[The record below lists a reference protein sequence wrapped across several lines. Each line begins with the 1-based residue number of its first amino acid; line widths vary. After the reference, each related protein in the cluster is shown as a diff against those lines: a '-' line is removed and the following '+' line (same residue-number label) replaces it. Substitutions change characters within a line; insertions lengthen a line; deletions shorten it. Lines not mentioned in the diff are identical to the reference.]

1 MLPMSISDTLYAFT
15 EYLRTTPLN
24 DFSIWISSR
33 PLSMS
38 MGSHFWVIPIIQTL
52 HILAISAAFGSVF
65 MINLRILGLAGRT
78 RSMAQ
83 TVRRYQPWIWWA
95 LLVLILTG
103 IGMITAEP
111 VRELVN
117 PIFWI
122 KMVLVVAAILLSFG
136 FHLWARRNM
145 PSWETTHD
153 GRLTIRVGAVAIIL
167 LWCAI
172 MVAGRWIAYAP
183 V

>member
-1 MLPMSISDTLYAFT
+1 MSISDTLYAFT

-24 DFSIWISSR
+24 DFSIWISNQH
-33 PLSMS
+33 LSMT
-38 MGSHFWVIPIIQTL
+38 MGSHFWVIPIIQTI
-52 HILAISAAFGSVF
+52 HILAISAAFGSIF
-65 MINLRILGLAGRT
+65 LINLRILGLAGRT

-83 TVRRYQPWIWWA
+83 TVRRYQPWVWWA

-103 IGMITAEP
+103 LGMITAEP

-122 KMVLVVAAILLSFG
+122 KMVLVVAAILLSFF
-136 FHLWARRNM
+136 FHLSAKRNM
-145 PSWETTHD
+145 ARWELSHD
-153 GRLTIRVGAVAIIL
+153 GRVAVRAGAVAIIL